1 MASRGFD
8 VLRNDTARE
17 YLINSYAR
25 MVYHVMLRDSRVP
38 HDRRRLAA
46 IAMKLRR
53 ALLSGE
59 KTIRSMDVRDE
70 RRKLTGG
77 CTYCGEPAESMD
89 HLIPRLRQGPDSADN
104 LVPACRWCNSSK
116 GGRDVF
122 EWARSKG
129 FFPVP
134 VLRRYLVL
142 AWRWVER
149 AELLDA
155 PLEVLRDSRP
165 PFLVDDIPWSASKPV
180 TLSKTEAPGQST
192 AEVTEP

>member
-1 MASRGFD
+1 MARRGFD
-8 VLRNDTARE
+8 ALRNDTARE

-25 MVYHVMLRDSRVP
+25 MVYHIMLRDTRVS
-38 HDRRRLAA
+38 HGRSHIAA
-46 IAMKLRR
+46 ISMKLRR
-53 ALLSGE
+53 ALLSGK

-77 CTYCGEPAESMD
+77 CTSCGGPAETMD
-89 HLIPRLRQGPDSADN
+89 HLIPRLRHGPDSADN

-122 EWARSKG
+122 EWARTKG

-142 AWRWVER
+142 AWRWTER
-149 AELLDA
+149 RGLLDA
-155 PLEVLRDSRP
+155 SLEVLRASSP
-165 PFLVDDIPWSASKPV
+165 PFLVGDIPWSANKPV
-180 TLSKTEAPGQST
+180 TLTRH
-192 AEVTEP
+192 AEPEESLN